1 MKQVQINTILPKN
14 IKDNNNGLN
23 YTLHGDYYLPDLYPR
38 ESDSIPLGR
47 WGREYKQYLE
57 GNRSGLY
64 TRLILSGKLYSV
76 LHDLDYQAQK
86 RYELILC
93 QMKTAEGITESLKA
107 KNQLEWV
114 RRMNSIRNRAE
125 EIVRAELI
133 HS

>member
-1 MKQVQINTILPKN
+1 MIIISQIFT
-14 IKDNNNGLN
+14 
-23 YTLHGDYYLPDLYPR
+23 R
-38 ESDSIPLGR
+38 ENPIPFLSDV
-47 WGREYKQYLE
+47 GREYKQHLE
-57 GNRSGLY
+57 GNRPGLY

-114 RRMNSIRNRAE
+114 RQMNSIRNRAE